1 MFQFE
6 FVAELLQFR
15 LNGPEFVPLFTLPP
29 EMTTD
34 RAFLYPL
41 CSLRVT
47 FICDRHLCRLQNFA
61 GERAPGMH
69 VLRFLCRKLRG
80 RKVPRSPLK
89 WSLSS
94 LRATAE
100 APVRA
105 RSRVVAEPV
114 ERTRDRPAAHATTR
128 DDHFSAFGG
137 IIVIAEIGVAGRSVF
152 CADFNFR
159 PFRIETECFHIA
171 FGGTCYI
178 SDFEI

>member
-15 LNGPEFVPLFTLPP
+15 LNGPEFVPLFTLAP

-34 RAFLYPL
+34 RAFLYPHIFTSYFLL
-41 CSLRVT
+41 CFR
-47 FICDRHLCRLQNFA
+47 RLYREHNLA
-61 GERAPGMH
+61 GARAPGMH

-89 WSLSS
+89 WLLSS

-100 APVRA
+100 GPVRV
-105 RSRVVAEPV
+105 RSRAGAGPV
-114 ERTRDRPAAHATTR
+114 ERTRGRPAAHVSTR
-128 DDHFSAFGG
+128 EDHFSAFGG

>member
-61 GERAPGMH
+61 GERASGMY
-69 VLRFLCRKLRG
+69 VLRFLYRKLRG

-89 WSLSS
+89 WLLSS
-94 LRATAE
+94 LRATAD
-100 APVRA
+100 APVRV
-105 RSRVVAEPV
+105 RSRVAAVPV
-114 ERTRDRPAAHATTR
+114 ERTRVRPVDHVTTR

-137 IIVIAEIGVAGRSVF
+137 IIVITEIGVAGRSVF
-152 CADFNFR
+152 CADFNFW
-159 PFRIETECFHIA
+159 PFRIV
-171 FGGTCYI
+171 
-178 SDFEI
+178 S

>member
-6 FVAELLQFR
+6 FPAELLQFR

-61 GERAPGMH
+61 EERASGMY
-69 VLRFLCRKLRG
+69 VLRFLYRKLRG

-94 LRATAE
+94 LRATADV
-100 APVRA
+100 PG
-105 RSRVVAEPV
+105 RSPSRGVAVPV
-114 ERTRDRPAAHATTR
+114 ERTRVRPAAHATTR
-128 DDHFSAFGG
+128 EDHFSAFGG
-137 IIVIAEIGVAGRSVF
+137 IIVIAEVGVA
-152 CADFNFR
+152 
-159 PFRIETECFHIA
+159 
-171 FGGTCYI
+171 
-178 SDFEI
+178 

>member
-1 MFQFE
+1 MFQFK
-6 FVAELLQFR
+6 FPAELLQFR

-34 RAFLYPL
+34 RAFLYSHIFTSYFLL
-41 CSLRVT
+41 C
-47 FICDRHLCRLQNFA
+47 FRHLYREHNLVGA
-61 GERAPGMH
+61 RAPGMH

-94 LRATAE
+94 LRATAD
-100 APVRA
+100 APAQSPSRGVAAPAERA
-105 RSRVVAEPV
+105 RARAVG
-114 ERTRDRPAAHATTR
+114 HATTR

-137 IIVIAEIGVAGRSVF
+137 IIVIAEVGVTGTSVF

-159 PFRIETECFHIA
+159 PFRIKTECFHIA

-178 SDFEI
+178 TDFEI

>member
-47 FICDRHLCRLQNFA
+47 FICDRHLCRLQNFRRRE
-61 GERAPGMH
+61 GFQYVCVTVPLPEAPGE
-69 VLRFLCRKLRG
+69 KS
-80 RKVPRSPLK
+80 PRSPLK

-94 LRATAE
+94 LRATADV
-100 APVRA
+100 PVRG
-105 RSRVVAEPV
+105 RSRAVAVPV
-114 ERTRDRPAAHATTR
+114 ERPRVRPVDHVTTR

-137 IIVIAEIGVAGRSVF
+137 IIVIAEVGVA
-152 CADFNFR
+152 
-159 PFRIETECFHIA
+159 
-171 FGGTCYI
+171 
-178 SDFEI
+178 

>member
-69 VLRFLCRKLRG
+69 VLRFFAGSSGGEK
-80 RKVPRSPLK
+80 SPG
-89 WSLSS
+89 
-94 LRATAE
+94 
-100 APVRA
+100 P
-105 RSRVVAEPV
+105 P
-114 ERTRDRPAAHATTR
+114 
-128 DDHFSAFGG
+128 
-137 IIVIAEIGVAGRSVF
+137 
-152 CADFNFR
+152 
-159 PFRIETECFHIA
+159 
-171 FGGTCYI
+171 
-178 SDFEI
+178 

>member
-34 RAFLYPL
+34 RAFLFPIYL
-41 CSLRVT
+41 QVT
-47 FICDRHLCRLQNFA
+47 FYYVSDIYIGNIISQGA
-61 GERAPGMH
+61 RAPGMH

-100 APVRA
+100 GPVRG
-105 RSRVVAEPV
+105 RSRVVAVPG
-114 ERTRDRPAAHATTR
+114 ERTRVRPEGHVTTR

>member
-6 FVAELLQFR
+6 FPAELLQFR

-34 RAFLYPL
+34 RAFLYPHIFTSYFLL
-41 CSLRVT
+41 CS
-47 FICDRHLCRLQNFA
+47 RHLHREHNLA
-61 GERAPGMH
+61 GARAPGMH

-89 WSLSS
+89 WLLSS
-94 LRATAE
+94 LRATADV
-100 APVRA
+100 PVRIP
-105 RSRVVAEPV
+105 SRVAAGPV
-114 ERTRDRPAAHATTR
+114 ERARVRAAGHATTR
-128 DDHFSAFGG
+128 EDHFSAFGG
-137 IIVIAEIGVAGRSVF
+137 IIVIAEVGVVGTSVF